1 MSLLLVPRESP
12 APRSAAGRATPLEVD
27 PSEPP
32 KSGHR
37 HQSASRPPRGYLVI
51 PDAYSLRW
59 FVRGDKADQK
69 LEVVVEVPPPG
80 IGCYFLE
87 GDATTDKP

>member
-1 MSLLLVPRESP
+1 MI
-12 APRSAAGRATPLEVD
+12 GATN
-27 PSEPP
+27 
-32 KSGHR
+32 SGT
-37 HQSASRPPRGYLVI
+37 SIADSRDSTTHGV
-51 PDAYSLRW
+51 SLRW